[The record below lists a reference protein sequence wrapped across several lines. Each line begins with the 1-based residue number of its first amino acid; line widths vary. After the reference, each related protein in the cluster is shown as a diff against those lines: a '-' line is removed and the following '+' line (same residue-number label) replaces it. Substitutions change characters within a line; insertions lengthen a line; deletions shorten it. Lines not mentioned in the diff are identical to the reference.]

1 MGTDAAGTVERQKTS
16 RRELIDPIISSHRG
30 RLFKST
36 GDGFL
41 VEFSSIVDAAN
52 CAVAIQRDIADKQN
66 DAPAES
72 RISYRI
78 GIHSGEII
86 EDEGDIF
93 GDGVNVAARI
103 EVLAPPGGICVSDT
117 VRENL
122 RAQLDIA
129 FEDIGRQ
136 ALKNIDRKVQVW
148 RWRGDAAPTAK
159 GSAGDGVAQPGREQ
173 TTIAVLPF
181 L

>member
-1 MGTDAAGTVERQKTS
+1 KMS
-16 RRELIDPIISSHRG
+16 RKQLIDPIISSHRG
-30 RLFKST
+30 RVFKTT

-52 CAVAIQRDIADKQN
+52 CAVAIQRDMADKQS
-66 DAPAES
+66 DASAQS
-72 RISYRI
+72 RMSYRI

-103 EVLAPPGGICVSDT
+103 QALAPPGGICVSDT

-122 RAQLDIA
+122 RAQLNLA

-148 RWRGDAAPTAK
+148 RWQGDAAPTTK
-159 GSAGDGVAQPGREQ
+159 GAAG
-173 TTIAVLPF
+173 
-181 L
+181 